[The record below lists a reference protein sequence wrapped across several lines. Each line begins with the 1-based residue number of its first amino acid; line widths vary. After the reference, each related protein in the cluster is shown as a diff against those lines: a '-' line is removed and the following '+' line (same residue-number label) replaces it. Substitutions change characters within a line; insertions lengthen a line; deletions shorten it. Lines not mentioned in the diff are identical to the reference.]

1 MGLGG
6 PCGALETLP
15 RDLIPVLE
23 GKDVV
28 GHCRAV
34 NCTTV
39 LRKFSLATLPLKGR
53 MPCAVDCKQSD
64 SIRVQFSLT
73 ALLPAPRS
81 HLQPPPRLKW
91 GYSFGLENAPET
103 LRRQFEG
110 RNEGKQVLRVAE

>member
-1 MGLGG
+1 
-6 PCGALETLP
+6 
-15 RDLIPVLE
+15 
-23 GKDVV
+23 VV
-28 GHCRAV
+28 GHCCAV

-53 MPCAVDCKQSD
+53 MRAPCAVDCKQSD
-64 SIRVQFSLT
+64 SVRVQFSLT